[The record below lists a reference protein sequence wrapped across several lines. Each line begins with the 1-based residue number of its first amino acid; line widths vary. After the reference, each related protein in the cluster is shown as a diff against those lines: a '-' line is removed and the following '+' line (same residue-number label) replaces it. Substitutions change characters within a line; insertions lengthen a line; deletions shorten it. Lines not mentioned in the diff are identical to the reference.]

1 MTTMS
6 SPWLRAARH
15 TPALLAAAG
24 SCVLATGCV
33 LVMDLDFDRYHANES
48 GADASAGMGGAGGEG
63 GTAGTGTGGAGAEG
77 GMAGSGGMPLQDAPA
92 DEPARP
98 SCDDGIQNQGE
109 QKVDCG
115 GPCPPCPGFAH
126 HETFD
131 TFPTPGPDGPYAIY
145 GACFDDSLVDGWVLS
160 NVPDAAFP
168 LGTGYY
174 ALIDTTK
181 LLYSGLECNDKLA
194 TPTLAANGATKATIS
209 FDTTFA
215 MLTASHAEV
224 IFVRNSTPEVV
235 WSAYQDVSPQRVTIP
250 NLPVQGA
257 STVRV
262 LFRYVG
268 EFDGYWMV
276 DDIEVIGE

>member
-1 MTTMS
+1 MS
-6 SPWLRAARH
+6 FPPLQAARYA
-15 TPALLAAAG
+15 PALLAVAG
-24 SCVLATGCV
+24 SCVLAAGCV
-33 LVMDLDFDRYHANES
+33 VVIDLDFDRYHVVDP
-48 GADASAGMGGAGGEG
+48 GADASDGMSGSGAEG
-63 GTAGTGTGGAGAEG
+63 GSAGTGTGGAGAEG
-77 GMAGSGGMPLQDAPA
+77 GVSGSGGTPLQDAPA
-92 DEPARP
+92 ESTPRP
-98 SCDDGIQNQGE
+98 SCNDGIQNQGE

-115 GPCPPCPGFAH
+115 GPCPPCPGFVH
-126 HETFD
+126 RENFD
-131 TFPTPGPDGPYAIY
+131 MFPATGPDGSY
-145 GACFDDSLVDGWVLS
+145 GVYGVCSDDEFVDGWVLS

-168 LGTGYY
+168 QGIGYY
-174 ALIDTTK
+174 AVIDTTR
-181 LLYSGLECNDKLA
+181 LLYSGLECDDKLA
-194 TPTLAANGATKATIS
+194 TPTLSAHGATTASIS

-235 WSAYQDVSPQRVTIP
+235 WSAYQNVPAQRVTIP
-250 NLPVQGA
+250 DLPVQGA